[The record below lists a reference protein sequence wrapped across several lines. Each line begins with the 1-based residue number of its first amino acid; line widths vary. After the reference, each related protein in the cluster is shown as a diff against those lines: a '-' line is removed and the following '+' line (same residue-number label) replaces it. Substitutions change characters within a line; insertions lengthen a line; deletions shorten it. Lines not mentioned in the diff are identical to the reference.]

1 MGKATGLQSE
11 SSIEG
16 SSIRRLVRQ
25 YLEESADFQPV
36 WGASLGWSGCFGRV
50 ADFSEDRRH
59 RYLGMLQD
67 YRTQLRALPVGTVGT
82 ELWLERQLLSSS
94 LALKLRQWGEG
105 GACEKNPTLYVGEL
119 IYSLWYS
126 LLRLSHPRQKLK
138 ACLDALRAG
147 REVFLSAQKNLR
159 HPPKLWTQ
167 LAIAELEG
175 YQLFLQVLRREL
187 FDLAPQQRHSIS
199 AALNE
204 AKKNSRDF
212 LAWLRGPL
220 WRRSSGEFAAGY
232 EEFCFQLRHY
242 HHDRRRPE
250 QLKALGLELMASTE
264 QALRDVAKQLSGRPH
279 WKKLL
284 PIYQSRH
291 PKRGRLLRAYEEE
304 CAALKKFLRERSLV
318 DFPKGESL
326 EVVWTPSFTRATI
339 PYAAYVD
346 PPMFRGANRGVFFVT
361 PPPRSGVESEELLQ
375 EHNVHALKLTAL
387 HEAYPGHHLQ
397 FAWQKKNPSVMA
409 RLFQCSS
416 YYEGWALY
424 CEELMAEQGYLQG
437 ADLLFQLKDK
447 LWRACRIVVDVGLH
461 TEGMSHGLAARFL
474 AKTTGMSLAAARADV
489 NWYSLAPTV
498 PQGYLTGMLGF
509 QSLRAKMRQRQGD
522 RFSLKSFH
530 GAVLRQGAIPLALLE
545 KVLLPGLGRGGHE

>member
-1 MGKATGLQSE
+1 MEKKQVLHVE
-11 SSIEG
+11 SSGEG

-36 WGASLGWSGCFGRV
+36 WGAALGWSGCFGRV
-50 ADFSEDRRH
+50 ADFSEERRA
-59 RYLGMLQD
+59 RYLLAL
-67 YRTQLRALPVGTVGT
+67 RECRAQLRSLPTEATGT
-82 ELWLERQLLSSS
+82 EPWLERELLSSS
-94 LALKLRQWGEG
+94 LVLKLRQWGEG
-105 GACEKNPTLYVGEL
+105 GAFEKNPTLYVGEL
-119 IYSLWYS
+119 IYSLWYP
-126 LLRLSHPRQKLK
+126 LLRLSHPEKKLK
-138 ACLDALRAG
+138 ACLSALHAG
-147 REVFLSAQKNLR
+147 KEVFSVAQKNLR
-159 HPPKLWTQ
+159 RPPKLWTR

-175 YQLFLQVLRREL
+175 YQVFLQELHREL
-187 FDLAPQQRHSIS
+187 IKLSPQRRHLVA

-204 AKKNSRDF
+204 AKKNSQDF
-212 LAWLRGPL
+212 LSWLRGPL
-220 WRRSSGEFAAGY
+220 WRRSSGEFASGY

-242 HHDRRRPE
+242 HHEKRSPE
-250 QLKALGLELMASTE
+250 RLKALGLELIDSTKD
-264 QALRDVAKQLSGRPH
+264 ALQDVARQLSGKSR
-279 WKKLL
+279 WKQLL

-291 PKRGRLLRAYEEE
+291 PTRNRLLQAYEHE
-304 CAALKKFLRERSLV
+304 CDALKKFLRKKSLI

-326 EVVWTPSFTRATI
+326 KVIWTPTFTRATI

-346 PPMFRGANRGVFFVT
+346 PPMFQGANRGVFFVT
-361 PPPRSGVESEELLQ
+361 PPPRSGPESEELLQ

-397 FAWQKKNPSVMA
+397 FAWQKKSPSVMA

-424 CEELMAEQGYLQG
+424 CEELMAEQGYLEG

-461 TEGMSHGLAARFL
+461 TEGMSHEVAARFL

-489 NWYSLAPTV
+489 NWYSFAPTV
-498 PQGYLTGMLGF
+498 PQGYLTGMLGL
-509 QSLRAKMRQRQGD
+509 QALRAKMRKYQGD
-522 RFSLKSFH
+522 SFSLRSFH

-545 KVLLPGLGRGGHE
+545 KVLFHGLRQGGHE